1 MIKITDA
8 VYDNLNDITEIARV
22 SFSDPW
28 SKDSFAAA
36 LQNPDSIFLAAL
48 VLGKVVGYIIGIAAD
63 EYAEIDSIGV
73 SPDFRG
79 NGTGSFLLKVFEERA
94 RQKGISS
101 KVSLEVRESN
111 ISAIGFYLKNG
122 FEKIGERKNFYE
134 NPRENAFVMAKTL
147 AAPKCC
153 RKG

>member
-8 VYDNLNDITEIARV
+8 AYENLNDITEIAKA

-36 LQNPDSIFLAAL
+36 LQNPVRVFLAAFISE
-48 VLGKVVGYIIGIAAD
+48 KAIGYIVGIAAD

-73 SPDFRG
+73 SPDLRG

-111 ISAIGFYLKNG
+111 ISAMGFYLKNG

-134 NPRENAFVMAKTL
+134 NPRENAVVMAKTL
-147 AAPKCC
+147 SAPKCC